1 MPIIIKCR
9 KEGLYLKIIVKFFDN
24 EIIDAIGGGIYKIS
38 VQRKDQEIETLY
50 IGESFSMIIR
60 CATHLYTLNKTPEY
74 FGFSKD
80 TIEDSNTSLIV
91 EILEQETNTITRKQ
105 KEKAFIKEYNPIMQ
119 SGISDRMNSIEDKI
133 SALEEFLNYEKL

>member
-1 MPIIIKCR
+1 M
-9 KEGLYLKIIVKFFDN
+9 YLKIKVKFFDN

-50 IGESFSMIIR
+50 IGESFSMIRR
-60 CATHLYTLNKTPEY
+60 CATHIYKLNKTPEY
-74 FGFSKD
+74 FGFSND

-119 SGISDRMNSIEDKI
+119 SGISDRMKSIEDKI
-133 SALEEFLNYEKL
+133 SALEEFLN